1 MIFHG
6 HHKEFAMRSSP
17 AFPSRLSS
25 LLLALALPLA
35 VTTVLPAQ
43 TFEGSSQVTS
53 IEVPVNIVTR
63 DGQPVRGLSAE
74 DFEIYDGGDRQKISS
89 FEVIDL
95 KLLNPAE
102 SAAPRAAGAPAPP
115 PAELRS
121 AARRHFLLLF
131 DLSFSTPSSIL
142 RARTAARDFVL
153 HSLQPTDLAAV
164 ATYSLESGPKLVVT
178 FTPDRS
184 QLARAVDT
192 LGYRQS
198 FDARTRSEP
207 LRFLVEPPDTAL
219 LSEAAGRGG
228 ESPLRAQQDQVLYE
242 YLQSIALVAEKQER
256 DFQMGRIASYSRALA
271 QVARS
276 LSSVEGRKQVVFFSE
291 GFDSRLFVGRD
302 TTDPD
307 ALVDND
313 RVIFGQSYYV
323 DNDQRY
329 GNTSVQDNLR
339 RMLEVFRR
347 SDCVIHVVD
356 IGGLRAGADQQ
367 ARPNGEAGLFY
378 IAHETGGNLFKDA
391 NNLRDPLNQVL
402 EQTSVTYLLTFER
415 SDLKTDG
422 SYHRLKVKAKLPA
435 GARLTHRE
443 GYFAPRPFKDLD
455 PLEKNLLASDDIA
468 SAAPKRDLALN
479 VLAASFRATPGQAYV
494 PVIIEAGGPSL
505 LTGVTGKK
513 LNVEIYAYVSDEKG
527 RMLDF
532 FNRRVELDLDKGK
545 ARQGIAEGGVKYYG
559 HFDLEP
565 GGYQIRVLVRNA
577 DTGRTGVQTVALTV
591 PAYSAAQPV
600 LLPPFFI
607 EERQKWLL
615 VREQAGDSQ
624 GSVVYP
630 FTVAGEPYVP
640 AAYPVLREEK
650 TARLCLVAYNL
661 GKGDLA
667 VKGEVLAADGKT
679 SPLGKL
685 TQVERTATGIQGF
698 DKLVATFDPAGLGA
712 GEYVLRVAV
721 TDPLTGHKQMN
732 SLPFQV
738 VR

>member
-1 MIFHG
+1 
-6 HHKEFAMRSSP
+6 MRSSP
-17 AFPSRLSS
+17 AFRHRLSG
-25 LLLALALPLA
+25 LLLALPLA
-35 VTTVLPAQ
+35 VTAALPAQ

-63 DGQPVRGLSAE
+63 DGEPVRGFTAA
-74 DFEIYDGGDRQKISS
+74 DFEVYDGGDRQKISS
-89 FEVIDL
+89 FEVVDL
-95 KLLNPAE
+95 KLLNPVE
-102 SAAPRAAGAPAPP
+102 SAPAPGAAAAP
-115 PAELRS
+115 PRPPVELRA

-142 RARTAARDFVL
+142 KARTAARDFVL

-178 FTPDRS
+178 FTPDRA

-192 LGYRQS
+192 LGYRQA
-198 FDARTRSEP
+198 FDQARSEP

-219 LSEAAGRGG
+219 LSVAAGRGDA
-228 ESPLRAQQDQVLYE
+228 PLRQQDQGLYD
-242 YLQSIALVAEKQER
+242 YLQSVALVAEKQER
-256 DFQMGRIASYSRALA
+256 DFQMGRIASYARSLA

-276 LSSVEGRKQVVFFSE
+276 LSAVEGRKQIVFFSE
-291 GFDSRLFVGRD
+291 GFDGRLFVGRD

-329 GNTSVQDNLR
+329 GNTGVQENLR
-339 RMLEVFRR
+339 RMLDVFRR
-347 SDCVIHVVD
+347 SDCVIQAVD

-367 ARPNGEAGLFY
+367 ARPSGEASLFY
-378 IAHETGGNLFKDA
+378 IANETGGNLFKDA
-391 NNLRDPLNQVL
+391 NNLLDPLNRVL

-422 SYHRLKVKAKLPA
+422 AYHRLKVKAKLPP
-435 GARLTHRE
+435 GARLTYRA

-479 VLAASFRATPGQAYV
+479 VLAASFRATPSQAYV

-505 LTGVTGKK
+505 LAGVTGKK

-532 FNRRVELDLDKGK
+532 FNRRVALDLDKGK
-545 ARQGIAEGGVKYYG
+545 ARQGIADGGVKYYG

-565 GGYQIRVLVRNA
+565 GSYRIRVLVRNA
-577 DTGRTGVQTVALTV
+577 DTGRAGVQTVPVTV
-591 PAYSAAQPV
+591 PVYSAAQPV

-685 TQVERTATGIQGF
+685 TRVERTATGIQGF

-721 TDPLTGHKQMN
+721 TDPLTGHQQIN